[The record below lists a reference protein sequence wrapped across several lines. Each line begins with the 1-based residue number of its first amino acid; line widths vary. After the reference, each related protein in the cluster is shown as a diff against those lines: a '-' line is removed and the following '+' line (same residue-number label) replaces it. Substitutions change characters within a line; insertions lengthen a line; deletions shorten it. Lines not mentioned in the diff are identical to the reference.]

1 MTYVSL
7 DICTAYLPKH
17 LLKCYDSCGFCLPLT
32 FTPPQIKKYKISS
45 SEMHVEGLWHLEDQV
60 ICN

>member
-7 DICTAYLPKH
+7 DILCDAYLPKH

-32 FTPPQIKKYKISS
+32 FTPPQIKKYRNIIFR
-45 SEMHVEGLWHLEDQV
+45 DA
-60 ICN
+60 C